1 MGTPRVLTILL
12 YHGVT
17 QSTGQGIQN
26 YSGKHIHVDL
36 FAEQMRHLKRRCSVL
51 SIDEVVRLTQAGE
64 PFPERAAV
72 VSFDDGF
79 ENNYTVAAPILD
91 DIGVPAVFYIS
102 SGIVNTNMMFWVD
115 EIEDCV
121 NLSSNPSVTLTLDKP
136 TSFPI
141 SSREDRIATIETIKQ
156 FCKRSTS
163 GEKNRVIAALIE
175 ACGVIP
181 SIEHAFDYRKITWK
195 QVRAMAANPLFTI
208 GGHSLYH
215 DILSELP
222 LKKMQE
228 DIRISLDLLTYNLSR
243 SVTHYS
249 YPEGQASHFNNEV
262 IACLKSHGIICCP
275 SAINGTNRDG
285 TDLFHLKR
293 SMVGFM
299 GISFPVELS

>member
-1 MGTPRVLTILL
+1 MLTILL

-17 QSTGQGIQN
+17 QTQGRGIQN
-26 YSGKHIHVDL
+26 YSGKHIHVDQ
-36 FAEQMRHLKRRCSVL
+36 FVDQIRHLKRHCSIL

-121 NLSSNPSVTLTLDKP
+121 NLTAKTSMTMALDKP
-136 TSFPI
+136 IAFST
-141 SSREDRIATIETIKQ
+141 SSREDKIATIERIKQ
-156 FCKRSTS
+156 YCKRSAS

-175 ACGVIP
+175 ASGVIP
-181 SIEHAFDYRKITWK
+181 AVDHAVDYRKISWK
-195 QVRAMAANPLFTI
+195 QAREMAANPLFTI

-215 DILSELP
+215 DILSEL
-222 LKKMQE
+222 LLERMHD
-228 DIRISLDLLTYNLSR
+228 DIRLSIDLLRYQLER
-243 SVTHYS
+243 PIVHYS
-249 YPEGQASHFNNEV
+249 YPEGQAHHFNEDV
-262 IACLKSHGIICCP
+262 IKCLRANGIVCSP
-275 SAINGTNRDG
+275 SAIDGINPEG
-285 TDLFHLKR
+285 TDLFRLRR

-299 GISFPVELS
+299 GIPFPESLA

>member
-1 MGTPRVLTILL
+1 ML

-115 EIEDCV
+115 EIEDCL
-121 NLSSNPSVTLTLDKP
+121 NLTANPSFTITLDKP
-136 TSFPI
+136 TGFST
-141 SSREDRIATIETIKQ
+141 SSREDRIATIEKIKQ
-156 FCKRSTS
+156 YCKLSTS

-175 ACGVIP
+175 ASGVIP
-181 SIEHAFDYRKITWK
+181 AVEHAHDYRKITWK
-195 QVRAMAANPLFTI
+195 QLQTMAANTLFTI

-222 LKKMQE
+222 PERME
-228 DIRISLDLLTYNLSR
+228 DDIRLSIDLLGYQLKR
-243 SVTHYS
+243 PIVHYS
-249 YPEGQASHFNNEV
+249 YPEGQAHHFNENV
-262 IACLKSHGIICCP
+262 IKCLSANGIVCSP
-275 SAINGTNRDG
+275 SAIDGINPKG
-285 TDLFHLKR
+285 TDLFRLRR

-299 GISFPVELS
+299 GAPFPESLA